1 MFVIAVKRW
10 RNTKC
15 FKRNA
20 FEQTLFVKYSKSFTT
35 AKFQHNMVEVQFTTE
50 QLKRTFMV
58 LEYNLTGFPE
68 RLIGR
73 FEERFPGR
81 QPPCTRTILRNFMKY
96 STHGTSQNWNAEKS
110 GRWRTT
116 RSVNN
121 INTVHEALRRDPR
134 ISARRNPM
142 GLSKTTFNRI
152 TKLELK

>member
-1 MFVIAVKRW
+1 MFVIAVKKW

-15 FKRNA
+15 IKRNA
-20 FEQTLFVKYSKSFTT
+20 FEQTLFAKYSKSFTT
-35 AKFQHNMVEVQFTTE
+35 AKFQHNMVGVQFTTE
-50 QLKRTFMV
+50 QRTFMV

-68 RLIGR
+68 RLIER

-96 STHGTSQNWNAEKS
+96 STHGTSQNWNTEKS

-134 ISARRNPM
+134 ISARRKPT